1 MCLSMQR
8 AFVDG
13 RYLVERLLGSGG
25 MAQVY
30 LTHDEVLDRHVA
42 LKILRDQYAEDEEF
56 IQRFRREAR
65 SAASLSH
72 PNIVSI
78 YDQGRSEDGAYYIA
92 FEYVP
97 GGTLKERIRREGVL
111 ESAVAVRVA
120 LQITNALSEAHEKGV
135 IHRDIKP
142 QNLLVTQKG
151 DVKVTDFGIARAAAS
166 ISSVA
171 TGTGAVLG
179 TAAYMSPEQARGDPV
194 GPQSD
199 LYSLGVV
206 LYEMLTGTLPYEAES
221 PIALAMMHINEP
233 PRSPRQVNP
242 EVPEP
247 LNALT
252 LKLLAKDPEDRYPSA
267 PALANDLD
275 RVRSGLPLAAV
286 DTNKTGQ
293 MPAPLP
299 PLSAAPEGRTAKTTL
314 RRSVTAPVGRPG
326 GRGAR
331 VRSGLRYALVAL
343 LFAFV
348 LLGPLAFALGL
359 FEGLDATG
367 SGGDEA
373 QSDTEEEGANLVQVP
388 DLYWPATAQTDLAA
402 VGLELGRQDE
412 TPNDMVPVGVVSEQD
427 PVQGSEVEEGTAV
440 DIVVSTG
447 PRQAPVNDEKERE
460 RQRQEEEKQREKQQ
474 QEQEK
479 QKEKKQQEEEKRKE
493 RGE

>member
-1 MCLSMQR
+1 MQR
-8 AFVDG
+8 AFVGG
-13 RYLVERLLGSGG
+13 RYVVERLLGSGG

-72 PNIVSI
+72 SNIVSI

-151 DVKVTDFGIARAAAS
+151 DVKVTYFGIARAAAS
-166 ISSVA
+166 LSSVA

-179 TAAYMSPEQARGDPV
+179 TVAYMSPEQARGEPV

-206 LYEMLTGTLPYEAES
+206 LYEMLTGELPYEAHS
-221 PIALAMMHINEP
+221 PIAQAMMHINEP
-233 PRSPRQVNP
+233 PRSPRHVSP
-242 EVPEP
+242 KVPEP
-247 LNALT
+247 LDALT
-252 LKLLAKDPEDRYPSA
+252 LRLLAKDPEDRYPSTA
-267 PALANDLD
+267 ALANDLE

-286 DTNKTGQ
+286 DTKKTAQ
-293 MPAPLP
+293 MPTPLRP
-299 PLSAAPEGRTAKTTL
+299 HSAAPEGRTAKTTV
-314 RRSVTAPVGRPG
+314 RRPVIAPVGTPG
-326 GRGAR
+326 GRGR
-331 VRSGLRYALVAL
+331 GRRGLRHALVAL
-343 LFAFV
+343 LFGLV
-348 LLGPLAFALGL
+348 LLAPLAFALGL
-359 FEGLDATG
+359 FEGFEATG
-367 SGGDEA
+367 PGGDED
-373 QSDTEEEGANLVQVP
+373 QSGAEDEANLVQVP
-388 DLYWPATAQTDLAA
+388 DLYWATTAQTDLAA
-402 VGLELGRQDE
+402 VGLNVGRQDE
-412 TPNDMVPVGVVSEQD
+412 TPSDTLPIGVVSEQN
-427 PVQGSEVEEGTAV
+427 PVEGAEVEEGTAV

-460 RQRQEEEKQREKQQ
+460 RQRQEEEKQRERQQ

-479 QKEKKQQEEEKRKE
+479 QKEKQQQEEEKRKE